1 MINAY
6 EFGLIIVDGKE
17 YTTDIIIFP
26 DGKVRDS
33 WWRKDGHRL
42 SIDDLIDLIES
53 QPEII
58 IAGTGAHGF
67 MQPEKELEHQLII
80 RGIEFKSAPSGQA
93 IKLYNE
99 LYGKKRLGACFHL
112 TC

>member
-6 EFGLIIVDGKE
+6 EFGSIIVDGKE
-17 YTTDIIIFP
+17 YKTDIIIFP
-26 DGKVRDS
+26 DGKVKDS

-42 SIDDLIDLIES
+42 SSEDLIDLIES

-58 IAGTGAHGF
+58 IAGTGVHGF
-67 MQPEKELEHQLII
+67 MQPEKELIHQLQK

-93 IKLYNE
+93 IKLYNK
-99 LYGKKRLGACFHL
+99 LYNQKRLGACFHL